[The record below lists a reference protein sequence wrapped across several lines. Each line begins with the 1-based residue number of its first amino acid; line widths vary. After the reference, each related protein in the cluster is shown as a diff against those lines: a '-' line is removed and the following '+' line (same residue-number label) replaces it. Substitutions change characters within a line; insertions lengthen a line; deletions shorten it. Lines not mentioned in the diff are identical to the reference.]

1 MAAKRF
7 KHLRDT
13 FQKERKKVSA
23 SIPSSGAGVQ
33 DGDAR
38 FESTYTSVVDEAD
51 SCTNVLKRKAEM
63 TQEDETMEDIVYV
76 DNILPVSMQCVSSD
90 ENKSLLNKK
99 SNMTSCATPS
109 ISTSSVPIIKVQAP
123 KKMSTSQSE
132 ASLPEKSFT
141 I

>member
-1 MAAKRF
+1 
-7 KHLRDT
+7 
-13 FQKERKKVSA
+13 
-23 SIPSSGAGVQ
+23 
-33 DGDAR
+33 
-38 FESTYTSVVDEAD
+38 
-51 SCTNVLKRKAEM
+51 M

>member
-1 MAAKRF
+1 MEIRDLNQRQQVIIQDTLAATLF
-7 KHLRDT
+7 ILTHNQ
-13 FQKERKKVSA
+13 F
-23 SIPSSGAGVQ
+23 
-33 DGDAR
+33 
-38 FESTYTSVVDEAD
+38 YTQPDDRQFCTDEAD

-76 DNILPVSMQCVSSD
+76 DNILPASMQCMSSD

-123 KKMSTSQSE
+123 KKYQP
-132 ASLPEKSFT
+132 LNLKHH
-141 I
+141 